1 MKKDCKKC
9 KEWKTIKY
17 GKRWVKQRYLCK
29 KCGYIWELWKWKT
42 FDLKKISELYH
53 RYVNDE
59 VKYRQIAQ
67 ELWVSKVTVKNM
79 LDKFEFNIFLWR
91 DRAGRSNYNDGYD
104 VLLKKSVSY
113 NI

>member
-17 GKRWVKQRYLCK
+17 GKRWGKQTFLCK
-29 KCGYIWELWKWKT
+29 DCWYIWELWKWKT
-42 FDLKKISELYH
+42 FDLKKIGELYH

-59 VKYRQIAQ
+59 LKYRQIAQ

-79 LDKFEFNIFLWR
+79 LDKFEFNIFLR
-91 DRAGRSNYNDGYD
+91 TDKTRKSNYHDGHNI
-104 VLLKKSVSY
+104 LLKKLVSY